1 MGLLVQLQIPQL
13 RVRVCC
19 VPRVSCR
26 VCVCVALRLTVVCA
40 HRPGGIAG
48 VFVHERHAHRK
59 DLHRFGG
66 WWGHTI
72 KTRFD
77 MNQPFDPEVPPLVCR
92 VASRRVVR

>member
-1 MGLLVQLQIPQL
+1 
-13 RVRVCC
+13 VC
-19 VPRVSCR
+19 
-26 VCVCVALRLTVVCA
+26 
-40 HRPGGIAG
+40 RPGGIAG

-77 MNQPFDPEVPPLVCR
+77 MNQPFDPEVRLLFF
-92 VASRRVVR
+92 SSLTSFRR